1 MAGVETT
8 GVNILQSIMYLVGQ
22 FVGLVNFQLEEA
34 NMSFLPNHF
43 TDLQRTWVVTWFA
56 QSIPVMILWGF
67 HSN

>member
-43 TDLQRTWVVTWFA
+43 TDLQRT
-56 QSIPVMILWGF
+56 
-67 HSN
+67 